1 MTNPLDPAVEAQ
13 VDEILKSLVPDQ
25 IVSIGR
31 PDGTAEHINQGERKR
46 AAAKTAITRLL
57 LRERMAAVKQISNK
71 QRHKFQPIGGISNI
85 EYIYAGEVDGLIATL
100 EAQIKELEDL

>member
-46 AAAKTAITRLL
+46 AAVKTAITRLL
-57 LRERMAAVKQISNK
+57 LRERVEELERLDTRRHYGKDYQESLDELDEYKAA
-71 QRHKFQPIGGISNI
+71 R
-85 EYIYAGEVDGLIATL
+85 IATL
-100 EAQIKELEDL
+100 EAQIKELG